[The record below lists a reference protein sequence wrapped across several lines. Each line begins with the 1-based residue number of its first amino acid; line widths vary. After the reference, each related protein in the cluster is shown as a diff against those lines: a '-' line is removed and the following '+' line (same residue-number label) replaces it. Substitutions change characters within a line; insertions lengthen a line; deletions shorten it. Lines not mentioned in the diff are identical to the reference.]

1 MQQEST
7 KKEYGQHVH
16 DGVFTLILSTTGEM
30 GRKATPFYKSLAD
43 GISKGGFAAAC
54 MSCNGNFGPAKELV
68 RGDQN
73 SRNNGPPGP
82 FSPGNLVRTWNN
94 QGG

>member
-16 DGVFTLILSTTGEM
+16 DGVFTLILSTTGGM

-43 GISKGGFAAAC
+43 GISKSGFASLVPRPPRPAFVAC
-54 MSCNGNFGPAKELV
+54 STKSA
-68 RGDQN
+68 
-73 SRNNGPPGP
+73 
-82 FSPGNLVRTWNN
+82 
-94 QGG
+94 

>member
-16 DGVFTLILSTTGEM
+16 DGVFTLFILSTTGGI

-54 MSCNGNFGPAKELV
+54 MSSTLPFNAFVEADPLAVNELKLIPTSEGCV
-68 RGDQN
+68 
-73 SRNNGPPGP
+73 PP
-82 FSPGNLVRTWNN
+82 VV
-94 QGG
+94 Q